1 MLQMLRIKYFI
12 LFLKKIISYHN
23 GKNIVEGI
31 AYIGPIL
38 MQWNLNDNGSS
49 FHNTLMSRWGI
60 CYKIEMPITQ
70 VFAILITFLLLIRF
84 KP

>member
-38 MQWNLNDNGSS
+38 MQ
-49 FHNTLMSRWGI
+49 
-60 CYKIEMPITQ
+60 
-70 VFAILITFLLLIRF
+70 
-84 KP
+84 